1 MENYNIN
8 IVNNAKKCDFYHH
21 FKSYISTSSTFSFYL
36 DFSYSISVLT
46 KMHSENLTY
55 LPYHVIT
62 NQNFH
67 K

>member
-1 MENYNIN
+1 MQ
-8 IVNNAKKCDFYHH
+8 KKCDFYHH
-21 FKSYISTSSTFSFYL
+21 FKSYIPTSSTFSFYL

-55 LPYHVIT
+55 LPYRVIT

>member
-1 MENYNIN
+1 MIIENNNNKN
-8 IVNNAKKCDFYHH
+8 IVDYTTLSLLNPH
-21 FKSYISTSSTFSFYL
+21 FHFYL
-36 DFSYSISVLT
+36 DFSYFIFVLT

-55 LPYHVIT
+55 LTYRVIT